1 MRIYVLLI
9 CISWIFSSCNAE
21 NNDTSE
27 KSKVSKNITEYT
39 HPYSSYFYP
48 FDTIPR
54 IYQYR
59 DMVHGL
65 SEQFHR
71 VYGLIDGYGKHII
84 IERYESNGRLVEAYN
99 FNTDS
104 LNIID
109 HTVVNSKGINEK
121 ATLYKNELF
130 PKNMGDS
137 SKFASKFSAVS
148 DSTVMLM
155 EWFRKVV
162 SIESRTVMSEQ
173 KQCLILDDA
182 WRYTLLNPFTREENE
197 TLLNGSHYYAK
208 GIGLVEWMDENK
220 KVHWV
225 LEKIISQKK
234 WIKFISR

>member
-9 CISWIFSSCNAE
+9 CMGWIFSSCNAE

-27 KSKVSKNITEYT
+27 KSESSQNKTEST

-59 DMVHGL
+59 DAVHGF
-65 SEQFHR
+65 SEEFHR
-71 VYGLIDGYGKHII
+71 VYGITDGWGDHIV
-84 IERYESNGRLVEAYN
+84 IEKYESNGRLKEVYNYN
-99 FNTDS
+99 FDS
-104 LNIID
+104 LNVID
-109 HTVVNSKGINEK
+109 HVVVNSKGEKEK
-121 ATLYKNELF
+121 ATLYKNALL
-130 PKNMGDS
+130 PKNIGDS
-137 SKFASKFSAVS
+137 CEFASKFSGG

-155 EWFRKVV
+155 EWFRKAV
-162 SIESRTVMSEQ
+162 SIETRDVMSKQ
-173 KQCLILDDA
+173 KECLTLDDT

-197 TLLNGSHYYAK
+197 SILKGMHSYAK

-225 LEKIISQKK
+225 LEEIISQKK
-234 WIKFISR
+234 WIKLISR

>member
-1 MRIYVLLI
+1 
-9 CISWIFSSCNAE
+9 
-21 NNDTSE
+21 
-27 KSKVSKNITEYT
+27 
-39 HPYSSYFYP
+39 
-48 FDTIPR
+48 
-54 IYQYR
+54 
-59 DMVHGL
+59 
-65 SEQFHR
+65 
-71 VYGLIDGYGKHII
+71 
-84 IERYESNGRLVEAYN
+84 
-99 FNTDS
+99 
-104 LNIID
+104 
-109 HTVVNSKGINEK
+109 
-121 ATLYKNELF
+121 
-130 PKNMGDS
+130 
-137 SKFASKFSAVS
+137 
-148 DSTVMLM
+148 MLM